1 MIRDTLTLCSL
12 ASALLNCILDTENL
26 RGHRGRIDL
35 GNKEI
40 ETTYGVTV
48 YVSIDM
54 LYGWDYDNR
63 ASMSIDIDNKSIF
76 KISFKYIDDDWKLVT
91 FNDDRDMNKYRK
103 LNAASEALIK
113 LMMNMVHSKIFTF

>member
-1 MIRDTLTLCSL
+1 MIRDTLTLCSI